1 MEYDNRTD
9 AELAVLA
16 RQGDTSAFEALVR
29 RYFGAVYGLAYG
41 WTRNA
46 QDAEDLTQEAFY
58 RAFERLRSLRDPSSF
73 PAWLRTLTR
82 NLCRMWHRSGRV
94 LLSLDDPQFDE
105 LKKEVADPGYTPSEV
120 LEARERDRAVH
131 AVLDELPES
140 MRHTTMLFYVNEW
153 SHRQIGLF
161 LGVPI
166 STVKMRLFKARERS
180 EREGLPN

>member
-82 NLCRMWHRSGRV
+82 TCAACG
-94 LLSLDDPQFDE
+94 
-105 LKKEVADPGYTPSEV
+105 T
-120 LEARERDRAVH
+120 ARGG
-131 AVLDELPES
+131 S
-140 MRHTTMLFYVNEW
+140 FY
-153 SHRQIGLF
+153 H
-161 LGVPI
+161 
-166 STVKMRLFKARERS
+166 STI
-180 EREGLPN
+180 PNSTS

>member
-16 RQGDTSAFEALVR
+16 RQGDASAFEALVR

-82 NLCRMWHRSGRV
+82 NLCCMWHRSGRV
-94 LLSLDDPQFDE
+94 ILSLDDPQFDE
-105 LKKEVADPGYTPSEV
+105 LKKEC
-120 LEARERDRAVH
+120 
-131 AVLDELPES
+131 
-140 MRHTTMLFYVNEW
+140 
-153 SHRQIGLF
+153 
-161 LGVPI
+161 
-166 STVKMRLFKARERS
+166 
-180 EREGLPN
+180 

>member
-1 MEYDNRTD
+1 MPSWQCWS
-9 AELAVLA
+9 
-16 RQGDTSAFEALVR
+16 RQGDTSAFEVLVR

-94 LLSLDDPQFDE
+94 ILSLDDPQFDE
-105 LKKEVADPGYTPSEV
+105 LKKEVADRVYPKRGIRSARTGSGGPGR
-120 LEARERDRAVH
+120 ARRTTRIVAAYHH
-131 AVLDELPES
+131 AVLCQRVVTQTDRTLS
-140 MRHTTMLFYVNEW
+140 RS
-153 SHRQIGLF
+153 SHLD
-161 LGVPI
+161 
-166 STVKMRLFKARERS
+166 RS
-180 EREGLPN
+180 WQKEVRRMWRSNLS